1 MRLFDG
7 RDLCALDTAES
18 NSSVPLG
25 SRGPQAA
32 HGPLSAVPAP
42 AAQLSQDGE
51 RETVIA
57 SPPEVRK
64 KGVAARFKFAYEIS
78 ALYLGWLVFGSICLT
93 ASFIAGFL
101 RYVLPHKF
109 GNRFG
114 QQMIT
119 IVFKIFMFYLAITGL
134 VKCDVSALDE
144 LKHEKGLIL
153 APNHPSLIDAVLVIS
168 RLPRVTCIM
177 KAVLWDNIVLGG
189 GSRLAGFVRNDSQPN
204 MVRASVAALRDGGQ
218 LLMFPEGTRTVEQP
232 INPLKGAIALISKKS
247 RAPVQTI
254 FIQSNTDFLGKRW
267 PTLKKPT
274 FPLYYRVTLGK
285 RFDPP
290 GNDHPNGKMLSNKI
304 FVTEL
309 DAYFR
314 SSLTSAA
321 SLGSPASLALF
332 SGESKR
338 NDSNSSTHSPP
349 SHLAP

>member
-1 MRLFDG
+1 MRLFDD
-7 RDLCALDTAES
+7 RDFRALDTAKRAAEPNPPMLVVTLPPESQDSGCESMIAPPPDES
-18 NSSVPLG
+18 N
-25 SRGPQAA
+25 
-32 HGPLSAVPAP
+32 
-42 AAQLSQDGE
+42 
-51 RETVIA
+51 
-57 SPPEVRK
+57 
-64 KGVAARFKFAYEIS
+64 KGLTARLKSAYEIS

-93 ASFIAGFL
+93 ASFIAGLL
-101 RYVLPHKF
+101 RYVLPRKF

-114 QQMIT
+114 QRMIT
-119 IVFKIFMFYLAITGL
+119 MGFKVFMFYLAITGL
-134 VKCDVSALDE
+134 VKCDVSALDA

-218 LLMFPEGTRTVEQP
+218 LLMFPEGTRTVAQP

-247 RAPVQTI
+247 QAPVQTI
-254 FIQSNTDFLGKRW
+254 FIESNTEFLGKRW

-274 FPLYYRVTLGK
+274 FPLHYRVTLGK

-290 GNDHPNGKMLSNKI
+290 CNEPQDGKILSNKI
-304 FVTEL
+304 FVAEL

-314 SSLTSAA
+314 ASLTSTT
-321 SLGSPASLALF
+321 SLGTAV
-332 SGESKR
+332 SGPVLSDESKSI
-338 NDSNSSTHSPP
+338 DTHKSMDSPP

>member
-1 MRLFDG
+1 MRLFDD
-7 RDLCALDTAES
+7 RDFRVLEATEPTLPA
-18 NSSVPLG
+18 SVTQP
-25 SRGPQAA
+25 GPQAPHA
-32 HGPLSAVPAP
+32 LPIATASATQP
-42 AAQLSQDGE
+42 SQDSE
-51 RETVIA
+51 CTTALA
-57 SPPEVRK
+57 SPSEGRST
-64 KGVAARFKFAYEIS
+64 GIAAHLKFTYEIS

-93 ASFIAGFL
+93 ASFVAGFL
-101 RYVLPHKF
+101 RYVLPRKF

-114 QQMIT
+114 QRMIT
-119 IVFKIFMFYLAITGL
+119 MGFKVFMLYLAITGL

-204 MVRASVAALRDGGQ
+204 MVRAAVAALRDGGQ

-247 RAPVQTI
+247 QAPVQTI
-254 FIQSNTDFLGKRW
+254 FIESNTEFLGKRW

-274 FPLYYRVTLGK
+274 FPLHYRVTLGK

-290 GNDHPNGKMLSNKI
+290 GNDDEDGKILSNKV
-304 FVTEL
+304 FVAEL

-314 SSLTSAA
+314 SSLISIVAIGPRAPPTS
-321 SLGSPASLALF
+321 L
-332 SGESKR
+332 
-338 NDSNSSTHSPP
+338 SNKSTNSPP
-349 SHLAP
+349 SHLAQ